1 LTQKWSVEAYAT
13 EFQLLCAQIT
23 NVEFNVGDK
32 IDRFVRGLKP
42 KVCERVVVDP
52 FNKCGRWEDFK

>member
-1 LTQKWSVEAYAT
+1 VEAYAT